1 MTPIEKNVCVVD
13 EQGNEYE
20 ATYPKRAKGLV
31 KNGRARFLDEST
43 ICLACPP
50 DTVMEDIIMKNTKET
65 GAEVIVND
73 TTDEVTAVQQQ
84 AQAAAEE
91 AVSYE
96 EAFEAAYEEA
106 FEAAYEEAFEAAYQK
121 ASEARPANGVPEKK
135 AAYTIEYALEQLE
148 KVREDSARFAQEMQ
162 ERINAICERSETAGS
177 FNTQCGIDVLGGLL
191 EKQDALYN
199 KLIDFYTGMIS
210 DLKRDT
216 AKAPAVDPEK
226 YLEFIMD
233 CAGSVGTLPDFKEI
247 WLFINQ

>member
-1 MTPIEKNVCVVD
+1 MTPIEKNVIVVD

-65 GAEVIVND
+65 GTEVIVND

-84 AQAAAEE
+84 AQAAAEKV
-91 AVSYE
+91 AAYKQ
-96 EAFEAAYEEA
+96 AFEAEY
-106 FEAAYEEAFEAAYQK
+106 K
-121 ASEARPANGVPEKK
+121 NASEALPANGVPENKT
-135 AAYTIEYALEQLE
+135 AYTIEYALEQLE

-162 ERINAICERSETAGS
+162 ERVNAICERSETAG
-177 FNTQCGIDVLGGLL
+177 GIDVLGGLL

-226 YLEFIMD
+226 YLEFIMN
-233 CAGSVGTLPDFKEI
+233 CAGQVGTLPDFKEI
-247 WLFINQ
+247 WLLINQ

>member
-1 MTPIEKNVCVVD
+1 MTPIEKNVIVVD

-91 AVSYE
+91 AV
-96 EAFEAAYEEA
+96 
-106 FEAAYEEAFEAAYQK
+106 AYEEAFEAAYQK

-199 KLIDFYTGMIS
+199 KLMDFYTGMIS

-226 YLEFIMD
+226 FMEFVKD
-233 CAGSVGTLPDFKEI
+233 CSGQVGTLPDFKEI
-247 WLFINQ
+247 WLLINQ

>member
-1 MTPIEKNVCVVD
+1 MKK
-13 EQGNEYE
+13 EQNIADLEALTDLEVNE
-20 ATYPKRAKGLV
+20 V
-31 KNGRARFLDEST
+31 
-43 ICLACPP
+43 
-50 DTVMEDIIMKNTKET
+50 
-65 GAEVIVND
+65 
-73 TTDEVTAVQQQ
+73 TDEMTTMQSEAK
-84 AQAAAEE
+84 AAAEKV
-91 AVSYE
+91 AAYKQ
-96 EAFEAAYEEA
+96 AFEAEYK
-106 FEAAYEEAFEAAYQK
+106 K
-121 ASEARPANGVPEKK
+121 ASEAPSANGTPDKK
-135 AAYTIEYALEQLE
+135 IAYSIEYALEQLE

-226 YLEFIMD
+226 YLEFITD
-233 CAGSVGTLPDFKEI
+233 CAGSAGTLPDFKEI